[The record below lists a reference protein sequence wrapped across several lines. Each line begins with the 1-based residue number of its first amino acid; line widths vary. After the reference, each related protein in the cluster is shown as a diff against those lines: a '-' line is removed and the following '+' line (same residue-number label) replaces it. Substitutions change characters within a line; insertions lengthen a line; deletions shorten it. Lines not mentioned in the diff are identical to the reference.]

1 MNILIVDDSSVTR
14 TFLTDM
20 LQDAGYAHILHAA
33 SVDEAFR
40 LLCPGEDGLFCNL
53 VNLILMDINMP
64 GKDGIQGCRE
74 LKKVFPFQDIPVII
88 VSGLDQL
95 DNLEPAFAAGAI
107 DYLTKPPHRVELL
120 ARVRSALRLKEEMD
134 RRQARERELL
144 ALTRRLEEVNHELQ
158 RLSTVDGLTG
168 IANRR
173 FCDEFLD
180 REWRRSLREGL
191 PFAVVMADVDCFKA
205 YNDTYGHLAGDG
217 CLRRVAAALQ
227 GAMHRPGDLLARY
240 GGEEFIALLPGT
252 DQKGALV
259 VAEAMRSV
267 VEALRLEHGS
277 SPVAPHVT
285 VSIGVASAVP
295 ERDARVEEV
304 IVAADAAL
312 YGAKRAGR
320 NRVRSSCASP

>member
-1 MNILIVDDSSVTR
+1 MQILIVDDSSVTR
-14 TFLTDM
+14 VFLADM
-20 LQDAGYAHILHAA
+20 LREEGYEQILQAA

-40 LLCPGEDGLFCNL
+40 LLASLAGEADTHS
-53 VNLILMDINMP
+53 VSLILMDINMP

-74 LKKVFPFQDIPVII
+74 LKAAEQLRDIPVII

-95 DNLEPAFAAGAI
+95 DNLEPAFAAGAV

-120 ARVRSALRLKEEMD
+120 ARVRSALRLKAETD
-134 RRQARERELL
+134 RRKAREQELL
-144 ALTRRLEEVNHELQ
+144 TLTRRLGEMNDALE
-158 RLSTVDGLTG
+158 RLSALDGLTG

-205 YNDTYGHLAGDG
+205 FNDTYGHLAGDG
-217 CLRRVAAALQ
+217 CLRRVATALQ

-252 DQKGALV
+252 DRDGALV

-267 VEALRLEHGS
+267 VEALHLEHGS
-277 SPVAPHVT
+277 STVAPHVT

-295 ERDARVEEV
+295 VRDARVEEV
-304 IVAADAAL
+304 IAAADAAL
-312 YGAKRAGR
+312 YGAKGDGR
-320 NRVRSSCASP
+320 NRVRCADDP